1 MNYYEG
7 MVDKIIPL
15 YSYRIGRLWNIGMVS
30 RSILDGGSINIMEY
44 DGYGSG
50 I

>member
-1 MNYYEG
+1 MEYER
-7 MVDKIIPL
+7 MVEKIISL
-15 YSYRIGRLWNIGMVS
+15 YSYRFGCFWNIGMLS
-30 RSILDGGSINIMEY
+30 RSILDGYRLNTLEY

>member
-1 MNYYEG
+1 MYYEG
-7 MVDKIIPL
+7 MFEKIISL
-15 YSYRIGRLWNIGMVS
+15 YSYCPGRIWNIGVLS
-30 RSILDGGSINIMEY
+30 RSILDGYNLNIMEY